1 MSTPADASPD
11 MPDGRDPVHIRSP
24 FLLFLG
30 ESTSRPDCKTAV
42 GIAHWRPEKCVGVL
56 SLANAASGERPT
68 DLPEMSVEAA
78 AQAGARTLV
87 IGTVSA
93 GGFLPDSWMPTL
105 LEATRAGMDIAS
117 GMHQRLTAHPGL
129 RSAAAQAGTRL
140 LDVRDPE
147 LWQAGKPW
155 RVGTGERRAG
165 RRILT
170 VGTDCN
176 IGKMYAALAL
186 ERGLREAGENSEF
199 KATGQTGILIEGH
212 GVPVDAVVSDFIAGA
227 IEALSPSDPEA
238 VHVIE
243 GQGSLHHPAYAG
255 VSLGLLHGAQ
265 PDGLV
270 ICHEPTRAH
279 MRHVPHLKP
288 PTLAETAELNLLH
301 ARRTNPDVRV
311 IGFSVNTSLLDDVLA
326 RDLLW
331 EIEDEFSLPAVDP
344 IRTGVDGLVESW
356 QKG

>member
-1 MSTPADASPD
+1 MSTSADAPTDTPGSTE
-11 MPDGRDPVHIRSP
+11 PVRLRSP

-30 ESTSRPDCKTAV
+30 ESTSRLDCKTAV
-42 GIAHWRPEKCVGVL
+42 GIAHWRPEKCTGVL
-56 SLANAASGERPT
+56 SLVEDATERPI
-68 DLPEMSVEAA
+68 DLPDMNVRQAA
-78 AQAGARTLV
+78 DAGARTLV

-93 GGFLPDSWMPTL
+93 GGFLPDSWLPTL
-105 LEATRAGMDIAS
+105 LEATECGMDIAS
-117 GMHQRLTAHPGL
+117 GMHQRLAAHAPL
-129 RSAAAQAGTRL
+129 RAAAQSSGTRL

-147 LWQAGKPW
+147 LWQRGRPW
-155 RVGTGERRAG
+155 RVGTGAPRAG

-186 ERGLREAGENSEF
+186 EKGLREAGEDAEF
-199 KATGQTGILIEGH
+199 KATGQTGILIAGS

-227 IEALSPSDPEA
+227 IEAISPSDPGRT
-238 VHVIE
+238 HVIE

-270 ICHEPTRAH
+270 ICHEPTRSH
-279 MRHVPHLKP
+279 MRHVPHLAP
-288 PTLAETAELNLLH
+288 PTLAETVEVNLLH

-344 IRTGVDGLVESW
+344 VRTGVDGLVESW
-356 QKG
+356 RKT

>member
-1 MSTPADASPD
+1 MSTPADAPPED
-11 MPDGRDPVHIRSP
+11 PATRDAVQLHAP

-30 ESTSRPDCKTAV
+30 ESTSRLDCKTAV

-56 SLANAASGERPT
+56 SLSPAPAAERPV
-68 DLPEMSVEAA
+68 DLAQMTVEQAKE
-78 AQAGARTLV
+78 AGARTLV

-105 LEATRAGMDIAS
+105 LEATRQGLDIAS
-117 GMHQRLTAHPGL
+117 GMHQRLTAHQEL
-129 RSAAAQAGTRL
+129 REAAEQAGTRL

-147 LWQAGKPW
+147 LWQGGRPW

-165 RRILT
+165 KRILT

-186 ERGLREAGENSEF
+186 HRGLVDAGEAADF

-227 IEALSPSDPEA
+227 IEALSPSDPGHT
-238 VHVIE
+238 HVLE
-243 GQGSLHHPAYAG
+243 GQGSLHHPAFAG

-270 ICHEPTRAH
+270 ICHEPTRSH
-279 MRHVPHLKP
+279 MRHVPHLAP
-288 PTLAETAELNLLH
+288 PSLAETAELNLLH

-311 IGFSVNTSLLDDVLA
+311 LGFSVNTSLLDDVLA

-344 IRTGVDGLVESW
+344 IRTGVDGLVKSW
-356 QKG
+356 QNG

>member
-1 MSTPADASPD
+1 MSTSADAPTPHDSQHE
-11 MPDGRDPVHIRSP
+11 PVRLHAP

-30 ESTSRPDCKTAV
+30 ESTSKLDCKTAV
-42 GIAHWRPEKCVGVL
+42 GIAHWRPDKCVGVL
-56 SLANAASGERPT
+56 SLAADPATERPI
-68 DLPEMSVEAA
+68 DLPEMSVEDAVG
-78 AQAGARTLV
+78 AGARTLV

-93 GGFLPDSWMPTL
+93 GGFLPDSWLPTL
-105 LEATRAGMDIAS
+105 LAATEHGMDIAS
-117 GMHQRLTAHPGL
+117 GMHQRLTAHPSL
-129 RSAAAQAGTRL
+129 REAAERNGTRL

-147 LWQAGKPW
+147 LWQGGRPW

-176 IGKMYAALAL
+176 IGKMYAALAI
-186 ERGLREAGENSEF
+186 EKGLRDAGEEAEF
-199 KATGQTGILIEGH
+199 KATGQTGILIAGS

-227 IEALSPSDPEA
+227 IEALSPSDPGRT
-238 VHVIE
+238 HVIE

-255 VSLGLLHGAQ
+255 VSLGLLHGSQ

-279 MRHVPHLKP
+279 MRHVPHLAP
-288 PTLAETAELNLLH
+288 PSLAETAELNLLH

-344 IRTGVDGLVESW
+344 IRTGVDGLVENW
-356 QKG
+356 QGS